1 MMIMNYVFPATM
13 ERNAL
18 SGRYIVIFPDLPG
31 LICQGETEEDAY
43 HDAEFSLGIHLY
55 DMQRARKD
63 IPKASDPA
71 EWSKK
76 EGAEVIV
83 LEADTLKIRQ
93 VIDKRRVSLKVM
105 IPKWLK
111 DLGEENKVN
120 FAQILREGLIAELGI
135 SE

>member
-1 MMIMNYVFPATM
+1 MIMNYIFPAIM
-13 ERNAL
+13 ERDAL
-18 SGRYIVIFPDLPG
+18 SGQYVAVFPDLPD
-31 LICQGETEEDAY
+31 LVCQGETQGDAF
-43 HDAEFSLGIHLY
+43 HDAELSLGIHLY

-71 EWSKK
+71 GWSKK

-83 LEADTLKIRQ
+83 LEADTLKVRQ